1 MIWILR
7 YMWIQCCLKL
17 VKTYPFTEKEILK
30 DRRITDSV
38 QSPSNFYHSKLY
50 CFLYCL
56 FALFLFLNSVFTFIS
71 ESIIHWTCYCIGSA
85 ELRHTKDGCM
95 SCILTSIKISQKKPY
110 GVRWISRVVM
120 FNIFG
125 CGQRNKA
132 KFKTDNNN
140 NNNTADSPKGRTS

>member
-1 MIWILR
+1 MIWILS
-7 YMWIQCCLKL
+7 YMWIQCFNLPASNLWKL
-17 VKTYPFTEKEILK
+17 IRSPKRRSWKTGGSQT
-30 DRRITDSV
+30 
-38 QSPSNFYHSKLY
+38 PSIFYHSKLY

-56 FALFLFLNSVFTFIS
+56 FVLFLFLNSVFTFIS

-140 NNNTADSPKGRTS
+140 NNTADSPKGRTS